1 MEALQRKV
9 GYTMAKKGYVLKF
22 RTKLLLTLLFLSY
35 FLFLLFQQSFEM
47 QAQQAAISQ
56 LQQAISQAQH
66 ENEVLLRQIEHTK
79 SQEYIEQAARERL
92 GWVKEG
98 ETIFIEKKD

>member
-1 MEALQRKV
+1 MEALQRKA

-47 QAQQAAISQ
+47 QAQQALTRGKFPQPGNALSTIIQ
-56 LQQAISQAQH
+56 KGDK
-66 ENEVLLRQIEHTK
+66 K
-79 SQEYIEQAARERL
+79 SRN
-92 GWVKEG
+92 
-98 ETIFIEKKD
+98 FIPQDYYFCPVDKNPSFQ